1 MAVMVRH
8 GCVKHIWRS
17 ILCLVLLLPMGHG
30 SMAGVFS
37 PYARSSWPAAHANG
51 RNATA
56 VAFPLPTHL
65 AMGWRAL
72 EDHTFYQGITI
83 GPAGQLYAA
92 TGKGVGFASLHAL
105 KADGSLLWESPPY
118 QDQDDLD
125 SGAVFSAPTVDRHGD
140 LYLTDSNQFW
150 AFHGDGRIKWVEP
163 LPPGALPALSVQF
176 IGQAVVAVTGDGQ
189 VVARGRRDGR
199 LLAPVLRLPGVA
211 AVSGDHAPNNA
222 LPPLDGRIDPALRQ
236 AFVDVLFGYS
246 WPVTNTPAVHPVL
259 PRLYIPARTATG
271 SRLYALE
278 LRATPGQKTP
288 ARWQV
293 VFASALA
300 GQGAASPALSPDGRW
315 IYCAEDGTTLVAMDA
330 RTGQRSWALP
340 LGANLLAAPTVAGDG
355 ALFVNA
361 GAIMAI
367 SPQGTIRWRQDFA
380 DFAPLVTDIRVPVT
394 TGRGNSVITA
404 APNALHVVV
413 GFRAA
418 PYFFV
423 LDPNNGMVLGEPI
436 RLPASSETISAADA
450 SGAVYVT
457 HMGLLTGGVHG
468 GGITALHPAA
478 DMP

>member
-1 MAVMVRH
+1 MAVHVRR
-8 GCVKHIWRS
+8 CCIQPLWRHILWL
-17 ILCLVLLLPMGHG
+17 ILLLPMGHG
-30 SMAGVFS
+30 PMAGVLS
-37 PYARSSWPAAHANG
+37 PYARSPWPTAHANG

-56 VAFPLPTHL
+56 VDFPLPTHL
-65 AMGWRAL
+65 ALGWRAL
-72 EDHTFYQGITI
+72 EDHTFYQGVTI

-105 KADGSLLWESPPY
+105 QADGTVLWESPPY
-118 QDQDDLD
+118 QDPDDLD

-150 AFHGDGRIKWVEP
+150 ALHGDGRIKWVEP

-189 VVARGRRDGR
+189 VLALARRNGR
-199 LLAPVLRLPGVA
+199 LLAPVLRLPDVA

-246 WPVTNTPAVHPVL
+246 WPVTNTPAVHPGL
-259 PRLYIPARTATG
+259 PRLYTPARTATG

-278 LRATPGQKTP
+278 LRATPGRKTP
-288 ARWQV
+288 AHWQV
-293 VFASALA
+293 LFASALA

-315 IYCAEDGTTLVAMDA
+315 IYCAEDSTTLVALDA
-330 RTGQRSWALP
+330 RNGQRRWALP
-340 LGANLLAAPTVAGDG
+340 LGANLLAAPTVAVDG
-355 ALFVNA
+355 TLYVNA

-367 SPQGTIRWRQDFA
+367 SPEGTILWRQDFA
-380 DFAPLVTDIRVPVT
+380 EFAPLVTDIRVPVT
-394 TGRGNSVITA
+394 AGRGNSVITA

-436 RLPASSETISAADA
+436 RLPASSETIIAADA
-450 SGAVYVT
+450 AGAVYVT
-457 HMGLLTGGVHG
+457 HMGLLTAGVHG
-468 GGITALHPAA
+468 GGISALRPADA
-478 DMP
+478 IP